1 MATTTERQQSAE
13 SHPPRQR
20 HAAPRATSNQ
30 RAETEVMRRATEVL
44 GDRPSAMRW
53 LGTPVRDLD
62 YATPISLLHNAKG
75 REAVL
80 SVLGRLEHGVL

>member
-1 MATTTERQQSAE
+1 MTTTTQRQQPAPIR
-13 SHPPRQR
+13 PPRQR
-20 HAAPRATSNQ
+20 QTAPRATSNQ
-30 RAETEVMRRATEVL
+30 RAETEVIRRATVVL
-44 GDRPSAMRW
+44 GDRPTAMRW

-62 YATPISLLHNAKG
+62 YATPISLLHDAKG